1 MTDLPR
7 RPVPFARDA
16 DRLLDSA
23 TVVGDAATSDDA
35 DAVSPAVA
43 AGDRETSIR
52 RSLEVL
58 LSLGSEAAIESG
70 GLGVTRIADLLG
82 REKSQVSRTLK
93 TLATFGLVDRDPDS
107 LAYRLGWRIYALAS
121 LAGDRRLLD
130 LARPILRQLVD
141 SFEERAFLSI
151 LQGSATLTLLSE
163 SAPTSLQASGWVGRE
178 TPAYCTSVGQVLLFD
193 EDEGGLK
200 RVFGGVTFRQLGPGT
215 PRSLDDLAGR
225 IARSRERGYAIADEE
240 MEPGLVAAAAPVRD
254 PSGRIVAALNVSG
267 PKFRLGTRL
276 DEAGA
281 ALVVAAADLSAA
293 LAGRPDTPTA

>member
-1 MTDLPR
+1 MSD
-7 RPVPFARDA
+7 PV
-16 DRLLDSA
+16 LDSA

-35 DAVSPAVA
+35 DGVTPAA
-43 AGDRETSIR
+43 TAGDRETSIR

-130 LARPILRQLVD
+130 LARPLLKQLVD
-141 SFEERAFLSI
+141 AFEERAFLSI

-178 TPAYCTSVGQVLLFD
+178 TPAYCTSVGQVLLLD
-193 EDEGGLK
+193 EDASGLA
-200 RVFGGVTFRQLGPGT
+200 RLFAGVTFRQLGPGT
-215 PRSLDDLAGR
+215 PRSLEEFAAR
-225 IARSRERGYAIADEE
+225 IAVARERGYAIADEE

-254 PSGRIVAALNVSG
+254 PAGRIVAALNVSG
-267 PKFRLGTRL
+267 PKFRLGDRL
-276 DEAGA
+276 DAAGET
-281 ALVVAAADLSAA
+281 LVAAAADLSAA
-293 LAGRPDTPTA
+293 LAGRPAP

>member
-1 MTDLPR
+1 
-7 RPVPFARDA
+7 
-16 DRLLDSA
+16 
-23 TVVGDAATSDDA
+23 
-35 DAVSPAVA
+35 VSPAVA
-43 AGDRETSIR
+43 PGDRETSIR

-58 LSLGSEAAIESG
+58 LSLGSEPAIESG

-130 LARPILRQLVD
+130 LARPVLRQLVD
-141 SFEERAFLSI
+141 AFEERAFLSI
-151 LQGSATLTLLSE
+151 LQGSGTLTLLSE

-178 TPAYCTSVGQVLLFD
+178 TPAYCTSVGQVLLFG
-193 EDEGGLK
+193 EDEAGLR
-200 RVFGGVTFRQLGPGT
+200 RVFGDVTFRPLGPGT
-215 PRSLDDLAGR
+215 PRNLEEFAGR
-225 IARSRERGYAIADEE
+225 IAASRERGYALADEE

-254 PSGRIVAALNVSG
+254 ASGRIVAALNVSG
-267 PKFRLGTRL
+267 PKFRLGDRL

-281 ALVVAAADLSAA
+281 ALVAAAADLSAA
-293 LAGRPDTPTA
+293 LAGRPDPSP

>member
-1 MTDLPR
+1 MRQPE
-7 RPVPFARDA
+7 PV
-16 DRLLDSA
+16 LDSA
-23 TVVGDAATSDDA
+23 TVVGDAATSDA
-35 DAVSPAVA
+35 AGKVVA

-58 LSLGSEAAIESG
+58 LSLGSEPAIESG

-93 TLATFGLVDRDPDS
+93 TLATFGLVDRDPDT

-130 LARPILRQLVD
+130 LARPILKGLVNA
-141 SFEERAFLSI
+141 FEERAFLSI
-151 LQGSATLTLLSE
+151 LQGSGTLTLLSE

-178 TPAYCTSVGQVLLFD
+178 TPAYCTSVGQVLLLD
-193 EDEGGLK
+193 EDRASLD
-200 RVFGGVTFRQLGPGT
+200 RLFNGVTFQPLGPGT
-215 PRSLDDLAGR
+215 PRNLDDLVDR
-225 IARSRERGYAIADEE
+225 IALARARGYALADEE
-240 MEPGLVAAAAPVRD
+240 MEAGLVAAAAPVRD

-276 DEAGA
+276 DDAGA
-281 ALVVAAADLSAA
+281 ALVAAAADLSAA
-293 LAGRPDTPTA
+293 LAGRPDPPTG

>member
-1 MTDLPR
+1 MSEPPRTPLPL
-7 RPVPFARDA
+7 ARDA

-35 DAVSPAVA
+35 DGVSPTVA

-141 SFEERAFLSI
+141 AFEERAFLSI

-193 EDEGGLK
+193 EDDAGLR

-215 PRSLDDLAGR
+215 PRSLEDLAGR
-225 IARSRERGYAIADEE
+225 IAAGRVRGYALADEE

-267 PKFRLGTRL
+267 PKFRLGDRL
-276 DEAGA
+276 EEAGA

-293 LAGRPDTPTA
+293 LAGRPDPQA

>member
-1 MTDLPR
+1 
-7 RPVPFARDA
+7 
-16 DRLLDSA
+16 
-23 TVVGDAATSDDA
+23 VVGDAATGDDA
-35 DAVSPAVA
+35 GLVSPALA

-93 TLATFGLVDRDPDS
+93 TLASFGLVDRDADS

-130 LARPILRQLVD
+130 LARPVLKQLVD

-151 LQGSATLTLLSE
+151 LQGAGTLTLLSE

-178 TPAYCTSVGQVLLFD
+178 TPAYCTSVGQVLLLD
-193 EDEGGLK
+193 ESDAGLE
-200 RVFGGVTFRQLGPGT
+200 RLFRDVSFRQLGPGT
-215 PRSLDDLAGR
+215 PRDLGEFARR
-225 IARSRERGYAIADEE
+225 IATSRERGYAIADEE

-254 PSGRIVAALNVSG
+254 PAGRIVAALNVSG
-267 PKFRLGTRL
+267 PKFRLGDRL
-276 DEAGA
+276 DEAGS
-281 ALVVAAADLSAA
+281 ALVAAAADLSAA
-293 LAGRPDTPTA
+293 LAGRPDPPDR

>member
-1 MTDLPR
+1 
-7 RPVPFARDA
+7 
-16 DRLLDSA
+16 
-23 TVVGDAATSDDA
+23 VVGDGATGDDPGRA
-35 DAVSPAVA
+35 SPPIS

-58 LSLGSEAAIESG
+58 LSLGSESAIENG

-93 TLATFGLVDRDPDS
+93 TLASFGLVDRDADS

-130 LARPILRQLVD
+130 LARPLLKQLVGV
-141 SFEERAFLSI
+141 FEERAFLSI
-151 LQGSATLTLLSE
+151 LQGSGTLTLLSE

-178 TPAYCTSVGQVLLFD
+178 TPAYCTSVGQVLLLD
-193 EDEGGLK
+193 EDTAGLE
-200 RVFGGVTFRQLGPGT
+200 RLFRGVSFEPLGPGT
-215 PRSLDDLAGR
+215 PRSLSEFTDR
-225 IARSRERGYAIADEE
+225 IALARTRGYAIADEE

-267 PKFRLGTRL
+267 PKFRLGGRL

-281 ALVVAAADLSAA
+281 ALVLAAADLSDA
-293 LAGRPDTPTA
+293 LAGRPEPPTT

>member
-1 MTDLPR
+1 MTDPPH

-193 EDEGGLK
+193 EDEAGLK

-281 ALVVAAADLSAA
+281 ALVLAAADLSAA

>member
-1 MTDLPR
+1 MSEPPR
-7 RPVPFARDA
+7 TPQRDV

-23 TVVGDAATSDDA
+23 TVVGDAATGDGKGG
-35 DAVSPAVA
+35 A

-141 SFEERAFLSI
+141 AFEERAFLSI

-193 EDEGGLK
+193 EDDAGLR

-215 PRSLDDLAGR
+215 PRSLEDLAGR
-225 IARSRERGYAIADEE
+225 IAAGRVRGYALADEE

-267 PKFRLGTRL
+267 PKFRLGDRL
-276 DEAGA
+276 EEAGA

-293 LAGRPDTPTA
+293 LAGRP